1 MSTFIVMVNQIMSNY
16 FYQDY
21 LMNFPYDDNE
31 FPIVELKY
39 INDINNV
46 QKFNEPYNLFDFSYG
61 YIRYFNFSE
70 LHELEKESEWNDIFL
85 KITKFESVIIVDDL
99 PIKNNEVKDMKEFYL
114 KVYYWNFLQHNPN
127 VFIYIEL

>member
-1 MSTFIVMVNQIMSNY
+1 MSTFIVMVNQIMSKY

-21 LMNFPYDDNE
+21 LMDFPYDDNE

-39 INDINNV
+39 IRDIKDV

-61 YIRYFNFSE
+61 YKRYFNFSE

-114 KVYYWNFLQHNPN
+114 KVYYWNFLQHNHN